1 MDQSTTT
8 YKCSA
13 CAFTFEN
20 LDLMLRHL
28 TNLCADSFHQE
39 PTFECVECNL
49 TELECQE
56 LASHLS
62 TVHLNINPCTST
74 AQPIDSAQRSQSTTN
89 FDCSDCDL
97 SFNSAAKLKKHQTT
111 HDDQKLFACSKCN
124 ARFKRKS
131 NLVQHSG
138 VHSRSSANSLRCSMC
153 EKTFLSRSALKL
165 HFRIH
170 TNTKPFA
177 CVFNGCSEHFRTR
190 NLMNSHVNR
199 QHLGLSTTNKTEYSA
214 TEAQRLVR
222 RIAELSGKT
231 INEDPPLKKSKTSAF
246 SAFSLKRVEVDRV
259 RQLGCASLDQNY
271 ASIYQNQIQSVQPLQ
286 RRAESGGFP
295 FAPSD
300 YRNTSN

>member
-1 MDQSTTT
+1 MELSTN

-13 CAFTFEN
+13 CAFTFESA
-20 LDLMLRHL
+20 DLMLRHL
-28 TNLCADSFHQE
+28 TNLSDDSFHRQ

-49 TELECQE
+49 TQLKCQE
-56 LASHLS
+56 LATHLS
-62 TVHLNINPCTST
+62 TIHHNVIPSTST
-74 AQPIDSAQRSQSTTN
+74 AQLNASSQRSQSTTN
-89 FDCSDCDL
+89 FDCLDCDS

-111 HDDQKLFACSKCN
+111 HDEQKQFVCSKCN

-199 QHLGLSTTNKTEYSA
+199 KHLGLSTTNKTEYSA
-214 TEAQRLVR
+214 AEAQRLVR

-231 INEDPPLKKSKTSAF
+231 ISEDPPLKKSKTSAF
-246 SAFSLKRVEVDRV
+246 SAFSLKRAEVDRV

-271 ASIYQNQIQSVQPLQ
+271 ASIYQHQIQSAQPLQ